1 MGPNVENNYVS
12 LFTKLSRIAQN
23 EKHPT
28 SNHFVA
34 SMEQLLEVLWKGNE
48 SLFNQSLHQLF
59 RENQFSTSK
68 AQFPTKQNLYETTNS
83 SKHRVNSQETSTVIK
98 IFPHATKHGALTM
111 RIKEPKNCN
120 RF

>member
-34 SMEQLLEVLWKGNE
+34 SMEHLLEVL
-48 SLFNQSLHQLF
+48 
-59 RENQFSTSK
+59 
-68 AQFPTKQNLYETTNS
+68 
-83 SKHRVNSQETSTVIK
+83 
-98 IFPHATKHGALTM
+98 
-111 RIKEPKNCN
+111 
-120 RF
+120 